1 MALWLAPLGA
11 WALGLGDIELRSA
24 LNQPLEADILLVSA
38 TSDELEELRATLA
51 APETFERYGLERPFF
66 LTRFQFEVTRDN
78 MGRDIIHVTSQ
89 DSITEPFVRILV
101 EAAWSRGRL
110 LRGYTLLLDPPVSLP
125 TTQTTPQPQ
134 TAPRPVAAEN
144 LGTYGPVS
152 RGETLWGISERFL
165 HASVTMNQ
173 MMVVMYE
180 ANPEAFNGNMNILL
194 QGVSVRIPDTAEVR
208 QLSAS
213 EATQEA
219 IRQTAEWEGGAV
231 QQVRLRLVPATD
243 DLSAGVAVTVA
254 ADLENENATLRSELD
269 ETRRLLELRDE
280 QLQELQAL
288 LSVAEE
294 TAEAA
299 EVAAGL
305 AGELGADPESVPA
318 PSSTVTDA
326 VAPTALQPSL
336 ISRILGWVTN
346 PLLLIGLGLLVL
358 VGIAVRYLRDRQ
370 RAEEDGTD
378 PWEAIEAE
386 VEEGEPTP
394 GATERMR
401 AQIKPEDKNSFVAKQ
416 PTAPESAMAT
426 DETLSSQTGSL
437 LDPQTM
443 TEVGMKL
450 DLARAYIDMGDSE
463 GARSLLE
470 EVAEEGDTNQ
480 QQEAKALIGGL

>member
-1 MALWLAPLGA
+1 MTLRARWSGVALWLAPLGA
-11 WALGLGDIELRSA
+11 WSLGLGDIELRSA
-24 LNQPLEADILLVSA
+24 LNQPFEADILLVSA

-51 APETFERYGLERPFF
+51 APETFERYGLDRPFF
-66 LTRFQFEVTRDN
+66 LTGFQFEVARDN

-89 DSITEPFVRILV
+89 DSITEPSVRILV

-110 LRGYTLLLDPPVSLP
+110 LRGYTLLLDPPDSLP

-134 TAPRPVAAEN
+134 TAPRPAAAED

-152 RGETLWGISERFL
+152 RGETLWGITERFL

-194 QGVSVRIPDTAEVR
+194 QGASVRIPDIAEVR

-219 IRQTAEWEGGAV
+219 IRQTAEWEGGEV
-231 QQVRLRLVPATD
+231 QQARLRLVPATD
-243 DLSAGVAVTVA
+243 ELSVGVAVAAA
-254 ADLENENATLRSELD
+254 ADLENENATLRSELE
-269 ETRRLLELRDE
+269 ETRQLLELRDE

-294 TAEAA
+294 AA
-299 EVAAGL
+299 SEPV
-305 AGELGADPESVPA
+305 ADPESVPA
-318 PSSTVTDA
+318 PPPTVTNA

-336 ISRILGWVTN
+336 ISRILGWSTN
-346 PLLLIGLGLLVL
+346 PLLLVGLGLLVL
-358 VGIAVRYLRDRQ
+358 VGTAVRYLRGRQ
-370 RAEEDGTD
+370 RAEGDVTGS
-378 PWEAIEAE
+378 WEAIDAE
-386 VEEGEPTP
+386 VDEGEPTS

-401 AQIKPEDKNSFVAKQ
+401 AQIKPEDKNSFVVTQ
-416 PTAPESAMAT
+416 PTALESAVAT

-437 LDPQTM
+437 LDPQAM

-450 DLARAYIDMGDSE
+450 DLARAYIDMGDPE

-470 EVAEEGDTNQ
+470 EVVKEGDTKQ

>member
-1 MALWLAPLGA
+1 MTLRARWSGVALWLAPLGA

-51 APETFERYGLERPFF
+51 APETFERYGLDRPFF
-66 LTRFQFEVTRDN
+66 LTEFQFEVTQDN

-89 DSITEPFVRILV
+89 DSITEPSVRMLV

-110 LRGYTLLLDPPVSLP
+110 LRGYTLLLGPPDSLS
-125 TTQTTPQPQ
+125 TTQTTPQLQ
-134 TAPRPVAAEN
+134 TAPRPVAAED

-152 RGETLWGISERFL
+152 RGETLWGITERFL

-194 QGVSVRIPDTAEVR
+194 QGASVRIPDISEVR

-219 IRQTAEWEGGAV
+219 IRQTAEWEGGEV
-231 QQVRLRLVPATD
+231 QQARLRLVPATD
-243 DLSAGVAVTVA
+243 ELSVEAAVAAA
-254 ADLENENATLRSELD
+254 ADLGNENATLRSELE
-269 ETRRLLELRDE
+269 ETRQLLELRDE

-294 TAEAA
+294 AA
-299 EVAAGL
+299 SEPV
-305 AGELGADPESVPA
+305 ADPVSVPA
-318 PSSTVTDA
+318 PPPTVTNA
-326 VAPTALQPSL
+326 VAPTAPQPSL
-336 ISRILGWVTN
+336 ISRILGWATN

-358 VGIAVRYLRDRQ
+358 VGTAVRYLRDRQ
-370 RAEEDGTD
+370 RAEGDVTGS
-378 PWEAIEAE
+378 WEAIDAE
-386 VEEGEPTP
+386 VDEVEPTP

-401 AQIKPEDKNSFVAKQ
+401 AQIKPEDKHSFVVTQ
-416 PTAPESAMAT
+416 PAAPEGAVAT
-426 DETLSSQTGSL
+426 DETLSSQAGSL
-437 LDPQTM
+437 LDPQAM

-450 DLARAYIDMGDSE
+450 DLARAYIDMGDPE

-470 EVAEEGDTNQ
+470 EVVEKGDTKQ
-480 QQEAKALIGGL
+480 QQEAKALIGSL